1 MADESEAVVVGVDEA
16 GRGSLVGEMIVS
28 AFAVEKS
35 KLSILRDLG
44 VDDSKKLTPKTR
56 EKLYW
61 ELVKLGKF
69 VVVPV
74 KPHEIDERNL
84 NELTADAVVSAL
96 KLLRSRLACASVER
110 IVIDKFGGIHGIGFR
125 IRRLGY
131 HAPVIME
138 EGADA
143 KYLEVAAASIIA
155 KYIRDARI
163 EVLRRMYGV
172 EGSGYPSDPRTVSW
186 VLKVINSG
194 SRPPIIRYSWSTLK
208 GTEAYVKKGRT
219 KLRTRTLDE
228 FLG

>member
-1 MADESEAVVVGVDEA
+1 MADEHETVVVGVDEA

-35 KLSILRDLG
+35 KLNTLRELG
-44 VDDSKKLTPKTR
+44 VDDSKKLTPKAR
-56 EKLYW
+56 ERLYW
-61 ELVKLGKF
+61 ELAKIGKF

-84 NELTADAVVSAL
+84 NELTADAVVRAL
-96 KLLRSRLACASVER
+96 RMLRNKLVQAPVER
-110 IVIDKFGGIHGIGFR
+110 IVIDKFGGMHGIGFR

-131 HAPVIME
+131 HALVIME

-155 KYIRDARI
+155 KYVRDARI

-172 EGSGYPSDPRTVSW
+172 EGSGYPSDSRTVSW
-186 VLKVINSG
+186 VFKVISSG

-208 GTEAYVKKGRT
+208 GTDAYVKKGRA